1 MLANKRLYYLFA
13 AAMLAMGLLI
23 FSLSLLMAFARSD
36 DDRLNKSS
44 VIYFDRPML
53 PDHLFYP
60 LLMVGDQ
67 LELAF
72 ANQENKLFLQM
83 DYAIRRLEAAHSLL
97 ALGKTHLAFI
107 TLGKAH
113 QYLLQ
118 VNEQL
123 LTHAVFAKHQHL
135 GKNLSNF
142 FLADYEGLRPQLTDS
157 QQANLENMRQELL
170 CYLNKFP

>member
-1 MLANKRLYYLFA
+1 MLANKRLYWLFVV
-13 AAMLAMGLLI
+13 AMLTMGILI
-23 FSLSLLMAFARSD
+23 FSLSLLMAFV
-36 DDRLNKSS
+36 RLDNEQTGDSA
-44 VIYFDRPML
+44 VIYFDHPIL

-67 LELAF
+67 LELVF
-72 ANQENKLFLQM
+72 TNRENKLFLQM
-83 DYAIRRLEAAHSLL
+83 DFAIRRLEAAHGLL
-97 ALGKTHLAFI
+97 ALGKTNLAFT

-123 LTHAVFAKHQHL
+123 LTHAVFSQYQHL

-142 FLADYEGLRPQLTDS
+142 FLADYEELRPQLTDS